1 MIVNKFIRRFLF
13 TVLEVIA
20 LVIAF
25 SPIIASLIIVRI
37 TKNLDYVLIMLGGIV
52 TLPALF
58 LFLNII
64 EDKMGIK

>member
-1 MIVNKFIRRFLF
+1 MIVNKFARRFLF

-25 SPIIASLIIVRI
+25 SPIIASLVIVRI

>member
-1 MIVNKFIRRFLF
+1 MIISKYVRRFLF
-13 TVLEVIA
+13 VVLEVIA

-25 SPIIASLIIVRI
+25 SPIIASLVIVRI

>member
-1 MIVNKFIRRFLF
+1 MIINKSVRRFLF

-25 SPIIASLIIVRI
+25 SPIIASLVIVRI

-52 TLPALF
+52 TFPALF

>member
-25 SPIIASLIIVRI
+25 SPIIASLVIVRI

-52 TLPALF
+52 TFPALF